1 MIQAGGLCI
10 KFKDF
15 ITNFKKKKLTFQK
28 MSRKKIAS

>member
-15 ITNFKKKKLTFQK
+15 ITNFKKKKINI
-28 MSRKKIAS
+28 SENV